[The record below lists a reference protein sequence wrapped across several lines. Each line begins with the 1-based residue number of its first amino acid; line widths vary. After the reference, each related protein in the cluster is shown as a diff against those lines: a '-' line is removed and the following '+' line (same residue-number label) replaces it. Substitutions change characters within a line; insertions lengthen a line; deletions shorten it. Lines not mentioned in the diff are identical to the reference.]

1 MGKTDLSQA
10 ALPILLGLALLG
22 AGALLFGRLSDK
34 IGRTKTMALGAFGE
48 IGFLLVLPEVFGPLI
63 SIPPGTPWIDS
74 YNMVGPII
82 IVAGSLFFLGSALVP
97 SILAFIGD
105 KAAKE
110 FRGSAMGLYSLMLS
124 AGIAAGLVLAGIA
137 DDLGGVQAVFYS
149 AAIIFSG
156 LSLTSG
162 YLLYRNKQFENS
174 ASIVSKASNSP
185 A

>member
-1 MGKTDLSQA
+1 
-10 ALPILLGLALLG
+10 
-22 AGALLFGRLSDK
+22 
-34 IGRTKTMALGAFGE
+34 
-48 IGFLLVLPEVFGPLI
+48 
-63 SIPPGTPWIDS
+63 
-74 YNMVGPII
+74 MVGPII
-82 IVAGSLFFLGSALVP
+82 IVAGLLFFLGSALVP

-105 KAAKE
+105 KAANE
-110 FRGSAMGLYSLMLS
+110 SRGSAMGLYSLMLS
-124 AGIAAGLVLAGIA
+124 AGIAVGLVLAGVA

-174 ASIVSKASNSP
+174 ASIAGKAANRS